1 MEFFLFFENI
11 YYFQFINEK
20 VMIFIFKRYK
30 NKRLGYKN
38 MLIDVYVSIIL
49 IDQFFFIK
57 V

>member
-38 MLIDVYVSIIL
+38 MLIDVYVSIIV
-49 IDQFFFIK
+49 IDQVFFIK